1 MMISPKTANPNI
13 PKKVFKVA
21 MAIGAIYLIGNGLT
35 TNTYAATNAMAKPN
49 VQMQAVLDELA
60 KLNPKPLPNLSAE
73 EARMQPSPA
82 DAVKALLKKQ
92 GKSLEPE
99 AVEKVEN
106 KIITGAAGSIP
117 IRIYTPKGDGPFP
130 VILYF
135 HGGGW
140 VIADL
145 DTYDASPRALANS
158 ANAIVVSA
166 HYRQAPEHKFPAA
179 HDDAHAAYK
188 WVLANAQDFNGDAKR
203 VALVGESAGGNLA
216 ASVSVLAREHKMQMP
231 VHQVLI
237 YPITDNETD
246 KASYIENANA
256 KPLDRAGMQWFF
268 KQYLNSPDDGEDRL
282 ISLLDE
288 KNLKG
293 LPPTTVITAQIDP
306 LRTEGSAYA
315 EALKKAG
322 VKTRYQNYNG
332 VTHEFFGMGAV
343 IDKAKEAQKFAA
355 KGLKDAFISSK

>member
-1 MMISPKTANPNI
+1 MIIT
-13 PKKVFKVA
+13 PKKA
-21 MAIGAIYLIGNGLT
+21 LNLAIAVGVGYLLSSGLASSVNAAIKT
-35 TNTYAATNAMAKPN
+35 PAKPDS
-49 VQMQAVLDELA
+49 QMQAVLDELA
-60 KLNPKPLPNLSAE
+60 KLNPKPLPSLTAE
-73 EARMQPSPA
+73 EARKQPSPA
-82 DAVKALLKKQ
+82 DAVKALLTKQ

-106 KIITGAAGSIP
+106 KTIAGANGSIP

-145 DTYDASPRALANS
+145 DTYDASPRALANGS
-158 ANAIVVSA
+158 NAIVVSS

-188 WVLANAQDFNGDAKR
+188 WVLENAQEFNGDPKR

-216 ASVSVLAREHKMQMP
+216 ASVSILAREHKMQMP
-231 VHQVLI
+231 LHQVLI
-237 YPITDNETD
+237 YPIADNETD
-246 KASYIENANA
+246 KASYIENAKA
-256 KPLDRAGMQWFF
+256 KPLDLAGMQWFF
-268 KQYLNSPDDGEDRL
+268 KQYLKTPADGENRL

-306 LRTEGSAYA
+306 LRSEGSAYVQ
-315 EALKKAG
+315 ALKKAG
-322 VKTRYQNYNG
+322 VKTRYQNYKG

-343 IDKAKEAQKFAA
+343 VDKAKEAQKFAA
-355 KGLKDAFISSK
+355 QGLKEAFSNSN

>member
-1 MMISPKTANPNI
+1 M
-13 PKKVFKVA
+13 
-21 MAIGAIYLIGNGLT
+21 
-35 TNTYAATNAMAKPN
+35 
-49 VQMQAVLDELA
+49 
-60 KLNPKPLPNLSAE
+60 
-73 EARMQPSPA
+73 
-82 DAVKALLKKQ
+82 
-92 GKSLEPE
+92 
-99 AVEKVEN
+99 EN
-106 KIITGAAGSIP
+106 KTIAGANGSIP

-145 DTYDASPRALANS
+145 DTYDASPRALANGS
-158 ANAIVVSA
+158 NAIVVSS

-188 WVLANAQDFNGDAKR
+188 WVLENAQEFNGDPKR

-216 ASVSVLAREHKMQMP
+216 ASVSILAREHKMQMP
-231 VHQVLI
+231 LHQVLI
-237 YPITDNETD
+237 YPIADNETD
-246 KASYIENANA
+246 KASYIENAKA
-256 KPLDRAGMQWFF
+256 KPLDLAGMQWFF
-268 KQYLNSPDDGEDRL
+268 KQYLKTPADGENRL

-306 LRTEGSAYA
+306 LRSEGSAYVQ
-315 EALKKAG
+315 ALKKAG
-322 VKTRYQNYNG
+322 VKTRYQNYKG

-343 IDKAKEAQKFAA
+343 VDKAKEAQKFAA
-355 KGLKDAFISSK
+355 QGLKEAFSNSN